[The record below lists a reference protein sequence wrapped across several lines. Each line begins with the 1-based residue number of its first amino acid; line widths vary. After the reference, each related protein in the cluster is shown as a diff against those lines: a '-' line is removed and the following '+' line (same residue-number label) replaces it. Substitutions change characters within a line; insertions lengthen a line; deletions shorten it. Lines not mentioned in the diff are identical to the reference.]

1 MTEIIYHLQFK
12 TKSFTFLYQ
21 PLVFTNQIQHD
32 IVIVLRN
39 FIHSKVLDIQKELQ
53 IRCFQ

>member
-12 TKSFTFLYQ
+12 TKSFAFLYQ

-39 FIHSKVLDIQKELQ
+39 FIH
-53 IRCFQ
+53 